1 MVTFTSLKKKSNIK
15 NLFEGLPWG
24 PVVKNPPSNAGEADL
39 ILGWG
44 TKIPHARE
52 QLNPLTTTA
61 DPASSGAFAPQQRR
75 SHLPQLRP
83 DAAKKI

>member
-1 MVTFTSLKKKSNIK
+1 MRDF
-15 NLFEGLPWG
+15 PDG

-52 QLNPLTTTA
+52 KLNPLTA
-61 DPASSGAFAPQQRR
+61 SSEPASWSLLATTEKIPHA
-75 SHLPQLRP
+75 
-83 DAAKKI
+83 AAKT